1 VSRAAEAER
10 AATRLRALVDA
21 ESPSGDRDR
30 IDAALGLLDGWASAA
45 LGRRAR
51 RVTVDGVDHLLW
63 PATRTPTTLLLG
75 HVDTVW
81 PAGTTD
87 GWAFSLEGDVMRG
100 PGIFDMKAGL
110 VAAIDAVEHSDD
122 PRHIALL
129 ITSDEEVGSLT
140 SRALVESAARSASAV
155 LVMEPSLDGAL
166 KTARSGASFY
176 RVSLDG
182 IEAHAGLDPGKGANA
197 LIELGHQV
205 LALSALAAPE
215 RGTLV
220 TPTLAKAGTS
230 MNTVAGHAEFR
241 VDVRAYTHD
250 ELLRVDRHFA
260 ALAPV
265 DRRVEVSVEGGINR
279 PPLERDQA
287 RVLVALAELVA
298 ASADLPPLGQA
309 TVGGAS
315 DGNFT
320 AALGIP
326 TLDGLGPRGGGAHHR
341 SEWASLDSVLERSV
355 LIAGMVNE
363 LAGSRATG

>member
-1 VSRAAEAER
+1 VRGAPEAER
-10 AATRLRALVDA
+10 AAARLRALVDA

-30 IDAALGLLDGWASAA
+30 IGVALDLLDGWASAA
-45 LGRRAR
+45 LGRRCR

-63 PATRTPTTLLLG
+63 PATRTPATLLLG

-110 VAAIDAVEHSDD
+110 VAAIGAVEHSDD

-140 SRALVESAARSASAV
+140 SRALVESAAQATTAV

-182 IEAHAGLDPGKGANA
+182 IEAHVGLDADKGASA

-205 LALSALAAPE
+205 LALGALADPE

-220 TPTLAKAGTS
+220 TPTLARAGTS
-230 MNTVAGHAEFR
+230 MNTVAGHAEFH
-241 VDVRAYTHD
+241 VDVRASTHD
-250 ELLRVDRHFA
+250 ELMRVDRHLA
-260 ALAPV
+260 ALTPV
-265 DRRVEVSVEGGINR
+265 DARVGISVEGGINR
-279 PPLERDQA
+279 PPLERDQGQD
-287 RVLVALAELVA
+287 LVALAERVA
-298 ASADLPPLGQA
+298 QSEGLRPLGQA

-341 SEWASLDSVLERSV
+341 SEWVSLESVLERSA
-355 LIAGMVNE
+355 LISGMVNE
-363 LAGSRATG
+363 LAGRRLPA